1 VLDKYPFGAVG
12 TSGSGSGS
20 KEPNW
25 NQVQVLELTEL
36 ELTRSRVE
44 YGIRRELRGLVRPV
58 CRTKTWPWDRFQV
71 GKKTGTGSDFWN
83 SVPALYL
90 GLGLGHPLVLTFDQY
105 GCPVAYFT
113 NCFLLVHYSFFF
125 SEQTQTRSFLF
136 QVLKCKE

>member
-58 CRTKTWPWDRFQV
+58 CRTKT
-71 GKKTGTGSDFWN
+71 
-83 SVPALYL
+83 
-90 GLGLGHPLVLTFDQY
+90 
-105 GCPVAYFT
+105 
-113 NCFLLVHYSFFF
+113 
-125 SEQTQTRSFLF
+125 
-136 QVLKCKE
+136 